1 MPIALIAIAV
11 STLLNALYYV
21 PVIFNLYSKRTD
33 GKFEGVKADYH
44 WEYVFAMVVFIILN
58 LCFGTFSEPIVGAIR
73 DGLAMF
79 GM

>member
-1 MPIALIAIAV
+1 
-11 STLLNALYYV
+11 
-21 PVIFNLYSKRTD
+21 
-33 GKFEGVKADYH
+33 
-44 WEYVFAMVVFIILN
+44 MVVFIILN